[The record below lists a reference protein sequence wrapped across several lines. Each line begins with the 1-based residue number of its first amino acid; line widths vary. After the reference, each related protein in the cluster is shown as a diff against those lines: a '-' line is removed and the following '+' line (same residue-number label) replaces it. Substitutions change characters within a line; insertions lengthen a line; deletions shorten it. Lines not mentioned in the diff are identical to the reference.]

1 MAAVALLLTGCAS
14 SGKSG
19 VTPAEAQES
28 LRAAGITNARVAVDD
43 ARNGFTA
50 VRGTRI
56 SLASGT
62 DIEASPQSLDYLF
75 RVAWSVGESEPNTAL
90 TLRIEGESPTDTW
103 RDAADDL
110 RALTYEEDG
119 RIAIEMDVSVAEEQ
133 YGPWPGP
140 VPAPPSR

>member
-19 VTPAEAQES
+19 VTPAEAQET
-28 LRAAGITNARVAVDD
+28 LRAAGITNARVTVDD

-50 VRGTRI
+50 VRGTRV
-56 SLASGT
+56 SLASAI

-75 RVAWSVGESEPNTAL
+75 RVAWGVGKNEPNTAL
-90 TLRIEGESPTDTW
+90 TLRIEGESATDTW
-103 RDAADDL
+103 RDAAGDL
-110 RALTYEEDG
+110 GALTYEEEG
-119 RIAIEMDVSVAEEQ
+119 RLVIEMDVSVADKQ

-140 VPAPPSR
+140 VPDPPSQ